1 LGEFLGTLIIEV
13 YACMVTLGIEQIGCK
28 DGMKSCHDEKHRV
41 DWTMI
46 LGKRRIFI
54 MVRGYA

>member
-1 LGEFLGTLIIEV
+1 
-13 YACMVTLGIEQIGCK
+13 MVTLGIEQIGCN